1 MEPNRQTAAE
11 TEAPGEPEAPKD
23 TNTDEG
29 SEAAQGFAN
38 ALESDSV
45 TSTKTTTEPADAPK
59 ALSFNDLPPTEVR
72 SSALKKCGPSY
83 RSKY

>member
-23 TNTDEG
+23 TNVDEG
-29 SEAAQGFAN
+29 SEAAQGSAN

-45 TSTKTTTEPADAPK
+45 TEPAPK

-72 SSALKKCGPSY
+72 SSALKKYGPSY
-83 RSKY
+83 RNKY